1 MSIPASLT
9 VVLLWHAIH
18 AARLDWKDYYAKFI
32 GRSGPAARRT
42 DYSTSS
48 NDLSNL
54 SYHMINKP
62 KRTLVDLADRS
73 RLSVAIG
80 ISVCEK

>member
-18 AARLDWKDYYAKFI
+18 AARLDWKDYYARFI
-32 GRSGPAARRT
+32 GRPGPAARRT
-42 DYSTSS
+42 DCSTSS
-48 NDLSNL
+48 NDLPNL
-54 SYHMINKP
+54 SYHMIAKP

-73 RLSVAIG
+73 RLPVATG
-80 ISVCEK
+80 IPLCEE